1 MAHYLF
7 VKWYTVVRRHYILV
21 VLRILKFIFLLTLAV
36 FLYVISSEI
45 INNYPDLY
53 YMKFIFFLFVFWTL
67 NYAFLSLI
75 LSIIEYYFDLMIVYK
90 DQIVSI
96 KCSLLFRDDIEII
109 DAYRIMKVDGYS
121 RGLMQNIFWFW
132 NLIIEQQKD
141 DSKVYHFMPK
151 PYRILLI
158 IQKQRDNLLADRKK
172 KYIVPEEDIQQ
183 EKKKKA

>member
-21 VLRILKFIFLLTLAV
+21 VLRVLKFLFLLCLAF
-36 FLYVISSEI
+36 FLYVISWEI

-53 YMKFIFFLFVFWTL
+53 YLKFIFFLFVFWTL

-121 RGLMQNIFWFW
+121 RGLMQNIFGFG

-141 DSKVYHFMPK
+141 DSKIFHFMPK

-158 IQKQRDNLLADRKK
+158 IQKQRDNLLAERKK
-172 KYIVPEEDIQQ
+172 KYIVADEAEL
-183 EKKKKA
+183 KSKSKTA

>member
-1 MAHYLF
+1 MNIILI
-7 VKWYTVVRRHYILV
+7 WWLYI
-21 VLRILKFIFLLTLAV
+21 K
-36 FLYVISSEI
+36 
-45 INNYPDLY
+45 N
-53 YMKFIFFLFVFWTL
+53 
-67 NYAFLSLI
+67 
-75 LSIIEYYFDLMIVYK
+75 
-90 DQIVSI
+90 QIVSI

-183 EKKKKA
+183 EKRKKHRAFFFFDFFKKIYKISSKFLRIKTWQKKY

>member
-1 MAHYLF
+1 MAHYSF
-7 VKWYTVVRRHYILV
+7 VKWYTIVRRHYILV
-21 VLRILKFIFLLTLAV
+21 VLRVLKFLFLLCLAS
-36 FLYVISSEI
+36 FLYIISWEI

-53 YMKFIFFLFVFWTL
+53 YLKFIFFLFVFWAI

-121 RGLMQNIFWFW
+121 RWLFQNILSFW
-132 NLIIEQQKD
+132 NLVIEQQKEE
-141 DSKVYHFMPK
+141 SKIFHFMPK
-151 PYRILLI
+151 PYKILMI
-158 IQKQRDNLLADRKK
+158 IQKQRDNLLAERKK
-172 KYIVPEEDIQQ
+172 KYIISDEET
-183 EKKKKA
+183 KKQNA